1 MQVADFPG
9 GVHSCGHGSRL
20 THSQRP
26 NYLTREEVDGILDH
40 SECCLWDNPQA
51 GMIVPFLTHSF
62 DEVMSR
68 DLTSLTQQPYK
79 TNLCLDVTELV
90 SRAMTV

>member
-1 MQVADFPG
+1 MLCSPSGCYSLQIRKR
-9 GVHSCGHGSRL
+9 SL
-20 THSQRP
+20 TRP